1 MVELYVLR
9 KDQNLN
15 IPFAPTKMLKL
26 LSKERSVLIAL
37 CALDKLYYSDLIAL
51 DLNRQEIE
59 NMCKK
64 LSPFVEMIPTSEDEV
79 TRHSTTKM
87 VHNSKIAIVELLKQF
102 QIKEISDS
110 IFMIVKKYKSDY
122 SRRRLYIDV
131 ILFDTLNQI
140 FSGNDN
146 SKILIYTI
154 YENLQSLLENDLHY
168 WLQRAKSIYR
178 TQNGLENYEEAYTYA
193 KKAYIDGDDALST
206 KAALTTAL
214 ISCAIAEY
222 KQGKEKLGY
231 YVESVYL
238 AYEAVFSEYF
248 HRYPTYLNL
257 ELPVGKNTMSE
268 RRITEACKYIKSYS
282 VQSSDIE
289 KSDELLKYFEKK

>member
-1 MVELYVLR
+1 MKKHKIHLDLLEESLGKLIDYLYVLR
-9 KDQNLN
+9 KDQNLS
-15 IPFAPTKMLKL
+15 IPFAPTKVLKL

-51 DLNRQEIE
+51 DLNRQELE

-110 IFMIVKKYKSDY
+110 IFTIVKKYKSDY

-146 SKILIYTI
+146 SKMLIYII
-154 YENLQSLLENDLHY
+154 YENLQPLLENDLHY

-178 TQNGLENYEEAYTYA
+178 TQNGLENYEEAYTY
-193 KKAYIDGDDALST
+193 
-206 KAALTTAL
+206 
-214 ISCAIAEY
+214 
-222 KQGKEKLGY
+222 
-231 YVESVYL
+231 
-238 AYEAVFSEYF
+238 
-248 HRYPTYLNL
+248 
-257 ELPVGKNTMSE
+257 
-268 RRITEACKYIKSYS
+268 
-282 VQSSDIE
+282 E
-289 KSDELLKYFEKK
+289 KSLYRW

>member
-1 MVELYVLR
+1 MR
-9 KDQNLN
+9 NLG
-15 IPFAPTKMLKL
+15 
-26 LSKERSVLIAL
+26 
-37 CALDKLYYSDLIAL
+37 
-51 DLNRQEIE
+51 
-59 NMCKK
+59 
-64 LSPFVEMIPTSEDEV
+64 
-79 TRHSTTKM
+79 
-87 VHNSKIAIVELLKQF
+87 
-102 QIKEISDS
+102 
-110 IFMIVKKYKSDY
+110 
-122 SRRRLYIDV
+122 YI
-131 ILFDTLNQI
+131 
-140 FSGNDN
+140 
-146 SKILIYTI
+146 I
-154 YENLQSLLENDLHY
+154 YENLQPLLENDLHY

-214 ISCAIAEY
+214 ISCAIAEL

-238 AYEAVFSEYF
+238 ACEAVFSEYF

-282 VQSSDIE
+282 MQSSDIE